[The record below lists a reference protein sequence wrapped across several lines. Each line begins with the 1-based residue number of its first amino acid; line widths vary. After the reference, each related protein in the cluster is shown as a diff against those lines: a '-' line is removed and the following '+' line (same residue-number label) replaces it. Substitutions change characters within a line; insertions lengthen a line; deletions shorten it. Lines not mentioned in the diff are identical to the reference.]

1 MRPQCP
7 FSQTTE
13 EGKMFLVHS
22 KCSTLKDAIAPT
34 DQPPPA
40 AERAC
45 GISTSLHTL
54 FAGKVNERCA
64 FFPSSASQEF
74 SRGFLHHRFIDL
86 QLLTESRML
95 ETSDVVT
102 QYLHFMFCKSH
113 CKLAHSERRR
123 GEESIDC
130 SFLHHISI
138 GSRVKDVIHS
148 GRQRQPG

>member
-1 MRPQCP
+1 
-7 FSQTTE
+7 
-13 EGKMFLVHS
+13 MFLVHS
-22 KCSTLKDAIAPT
+22 KYSTLKDAIAPT
-34 DQPPPA
+34 DQPPPRGPA

-64 FFPSSASQEF
+64 FFPSTASQEF
-74 SRGFLHHRFIDL
+74 SRGFLHHRIIDL

-95 ETSDVVT
+95 ETSDAVT

>member
-1 MRPQCP
+1 
-7 FSQTTE
+7 
-13 EGKMFLVHS
+13 MFLVHS
-22 KCSTLKDAIAPT
+22 KYSTLKDALAPT

-54 FAGKVNERCA
+54 FAGKVNERRA

-95 ETSDVVT
+95 ETSDAVT
-102 QYLHFMFCKSH
+102 RYLHFMFCKSH

-123 GEESIDC
+123 GKESIDC

-148 GRQRQPG
+148 GRQRQPGERASERARFSLSLVI

>member
-1 MRPQCP
+1 
-7 FSQTTE
+7 
-13 EGKMFLVHS
+13 MFLVHS
-22 KCSTLKDAIAPT
+22 KCSTLKDALAPT

-54 FAGKVNERCA
+54 FAGKVNERRA

-102 QYLHFMFCKSH
+102 DICILCFAKVTVNLHI
-113 CKLAHSERRR
+113 LN
-123 GEESIDC
+123 
-130 SFLHHISI
+130 
-138 GSRVKDVIHS
+138 
-148 GRQRQPG
+148 